1 MRDEDSVRLLQELKE
16 GNEEAAQVLFDRYV
30 QRLVALARSRLSAR
44 MRRRVEPEDIVQ
56 SVCRS
61 FFRHAQEGA
70 YTLPEK
76 KSLWSLLA
84 AITINKVRG
93 QVEFH
98 TAKKR
103 AFQLEVSAIGTRSAY
118 AMPPEALAQEPAA
131 EEAEVILEE
140 LGEAM
145 GSLDPLGRQIFELHL
160 AGVPFDEI
168 CTEVQR
174 SGRTVRR
181 ALEKVRKD
189 LEQRLL

>member
-1 MRDEDSVRLLQELKE
+1 MRDEDSVRLLQELKD
-16 GNEEAAQVLFDRYV
+16 GNQEAAQVLFDRYV
-30 QRLVALARSRLSAR
+30 DRLVALARSRLSTR

-76 KSLWSLLA
+76 QSLWHLLA

-103 AFQLEVSAIGTRSAY
+103 ALQLEVSVAGARSGY
-118 AMPPEALAQEPAA
+118 SVVPEALAQEPAA
-131 EEAEVILEE
+131 EDAEAILEE
-140 LGEAM
+140 LGGAL
-145 GSLDPLGRQIFELHL
+145 GALDPLGRQVFELHL

-168 CTEVQR
+168 CAEVKR

-181 ALEKVRKD
+181 VLEKVRKD